1 MVRMICKDYERKMIT
16 RCNEEKHEAE
26 CSWCVFMKSGPCVK
40 SLTQWQSCV
49 ADVRLIYNMIRNRIK
64 KMMLLLRN
72 VVS

>member
-1 MVRMICKDYERKMIT
+1 MVRMICKDYERKMIN

-40 SLTQWQSCV
+40 SFTKWQSCV
-49 ADVRLIYNMIRNRIK
+49 ADVRLIYNMVRNRIK
-64 KMMLLLRN
+64 KMMRLLRN